1 MEILQLNSET
11 KQNILEHLLK
21 RSPNHYAG
29 YESRV
34 AEIIAKVR
42 EKKDEAVFG
51 FTEQFDGVKITAET
65 VRVTDAEIRS
75 AYEKIDEKL
84 LSVIRKA
91 KENIRAYH
99 EKQRQYS
106 WFDSDERG
114 ILLGQKITPLERE
127 GVYVPGGN
135 AMSPSSVLMTVIPA
149 KVAGVSDIILSTPPG
164 SAGTVYP
171 VTLPAA

>member
-75 AYEKIDEKL
+75 AYEKTDEKL

-91 KENIRAYH
+91 KENIRDR
-99 EKQRQYS
+99 K
-106 WFDSDERG
+106 
-114 ILLGQKITPLERE
+114 
-127 GVYVPGGN
+127 
-135 AMSPSSVLMTVIPA
+135 SVV
-149 KVAGVSDIILSTPPG
+149 
-164 SAGTVYP
+164 
-171 VTLPAA
+171 